1 MYIDSCTLVF
11 PAHLLYF
18 TLILLHCIASVMRF
32 NDYYSYV
39 LFRLA
44 INIEHRVLILL
55 KTALRDS
62 VPRKFGHRNIG
73 LQDSAPQD
81 IGPRE
86 FGSQDFGPRDSL
98 PRDSGPRDSLPRD
111 FGLRDSAPQ
120 DFGHRNIVLQDSAP
134 GILGPGIG
142 SAGFWP
148 PGFCPPG
155 F

>member
-39 LFRLA
+39 LFGLA

-86 FGSQDFGPRDSL
+86 FGPQDFGSQ
-98 PRDSGPRDSLPRD
+98 DSGLRD
-111 FGLRDSAPQ
+111 FGPDDSAPQ

-134 GILGPGIG
+134 GILGPGILARG
-142 SAGFWP
+142 ILAP
-148 PGFCPPG
+148 RICPPG